1 MEKGQK
7 NDQEFVRQLDQ
18 IVIDLDANQD
28 MIDPDTYHGL
38 KDKIRRVL
46 DGMEEIKK
54 EGRLLKVGVVGT
66 VKAGK
71 STFLNALLF
80 DGENFLPKAVTPMTA
95 ALTRLTYSETPKAKV
110 TYYTTYDWENIR
122 KQDSQYNDRI
132 EQELKRRKESNDK
145 AKNKAQDA
153 RHLPL
158 PASGRDKVEMEA
170 LSQNRVSNYAT
181 TYATTRSVML
191 SLDRNDVEKDVKRL
205 MPENLAS
212 SHQLVQMVEKSGL
225 GSAVG
230 GYLGKTE
237 EIELDLSRPLNETLQ
252 PYVGSD
258 GYYTPLVNYIE
269 LEVSSPLLKGLEIID
284 TPGLNDPII
293 SRSNK
298 TRDFLMNCD
307 VVLVVSN
314 MGQFLTAEDMDL
326 LSTKLDEEAV
336 NSAYI
341 IGSQLDSA
349 LRQLPKHIKSL
360 QEAYNT
366 CTSNMERRAHDEIE
380 KALRTHPESA
390 LLQALE
396 KTRPEFISSM
406 AFQITKKWEKGKKLT
421 PEEDKVIQGLSIFTD
436 FEPQD
441 MQVIANMDGVRN
453 GILGEVREKKESIIA
468 KRIQNFNA
476 THASELAKQ
485 LGQAEEEGQIAL
497 KALRTGDIETL
508 NQKLETLTDKM
519 NSIRGDVRRI
529 FQSQNNN
536 CRRRI
541 QGLKIQLSDE
551 ISAHRELD
559 ITTNSREEERVKW
572 SVFWGLI
579 EKKDPVNIT
588 DHVAD
593 VSQAVR
599 NLTAYCT
606 RAQKMINE
614 ELEKIF
620 DMDAL
625 ATQIKT
631 CVLDAFEL
639 GDDKFDKNEILLPLE
654 TALSALTIYEVH
666 FDFMDDIGNAF
677 YTAYPDGTATNEKIH
692 ALYALMERQQR
703 SLLKHFAAEVDHVG
717 EQIAQNMD
725 LQSAQF
731 VDTIQEK
738 IAANIERTRRQL
750 ADRETNIARYEDVI
764 RKLQQNRKGLQ
775 QLALSKKA

>member
-1 MEKGQK
+1 MENGKK

-54 EGRLLKVGVVGT
+54 EGRQLKVGVVGT

-80 DGENFLPKAVTPMTA
+80 DGEDFLPKAVTPMTA

-110 TYYTTYDWENIR
+110 TYYTTYDWENIQ
-122 KQDSQYNDRI
+122 KQDRQYNERI
-132 EQELKRRKESNDK
+132 EQELKRRKESNGK
-145 AKNKAQDA
+145 AKNKVLEA
-153 RHLPL
+153 RRPALP
-158 PASGRDKVEMEA
+158 SGRDKAELNPMP
-170 LSQNRVSNYAT
+170 QNMASNYAM
-181 TYATTRSVML
+181 ARPVPL
-191 SLDRNDVEKDVKRL
+191 SLDRDEVEKEIKRF

-225 GSAVG
+225 GSDISKC
-230 GYLGKTE
+230 LDQTK
-237 EIELDLSRPLNETLQ
+237 ELKLESGRPLSETLQ

-284 TPGLNDPII
+284 TPGLNDPIV
-293 SRSNK
+293 SRSEK
-298 TRDFLMNCD
+298 TRKFLMNCD

-314 MGQFLTAEDMDL
+314 MGQFLTAEDMEL

-360 QEAYNT
+360 QEAYKNCTNT
-366 CTSNMERRAHDEIE
+366 MERRANEEIK
-380 KALRTHPESA
+380 KALRIHPESA

-406 AFQITKKWEKGKKLT
+406 AFQITKKREKGKKLT

-468 KRIQNFNA
+468 KHIQNFNA

-541 QGLKIQLSDE
+541 QDLKIQLSDE

-572 SVFWGLI
+572 SVLWGLI

>member
-1 MEKGQK
+1 MENGKK

-80 DGENFLPKAVTPMTA
+80 DGEDFLPKAVTPMTA

-110 TYYTTYDWENIR
+110 TYYTTYDWENIQ
-122 KQDSQYNDRI
+122 KQDRQYNKRI
-132 EQELKRRKESNDK
+132 EQELERRKKSNDK
-145 AKNKAQDA
+145 ARNVAQDVNFPA
-153 RHLPL
+153 L
-158 PASGRDKVEMEA
+158 PASGRDKVEMNA
-170 LSQNRVSNYAT
+170 LSQNSYV
-181 TYATTRSVML
+181 TTRSVIL
-191 SLDRNDVEKDVKRL
+191 SLDRNDIEKDVKRL

-212 SHQLVQMVEKSGL
+212 SHQLVQMVENREL
-225 GSAVG
+225 GSAVDQ
-230 GYLGKTE
+230 YLDKTE
-237 EIELDLSRPLNETLQ
+237 EIELDLNRPLSETLQ
-252 PYVGSD
+252 PYVASD

-314 MGQFLTAEDMDL
+314 MGQFLTAEDMEL

-349 LRQLPKHIKSL
+349 LRQIPKHIKSL
-360 QEAYNT
+360 QEAYKN
-366 CTSNMERRAHDEIE
+366 CTNNMERRAHEE
-380 KALRTHPESA
+380 VKRALRTHPESA
-390 LLQALE
+390 LLQSLE

-406 AFQITKKWEKGKKLT
+406 AFQITKKWEKGQKLT
-421 PEEDKVIQGLSIFTD
+421 PEEDKVIQGLSIFAD
-436 FEPQD
+436 FEPND
-441 MQVIANMDGVRN
+441 MQDIANMDGVRN

-468 KRIQNFNA
+468 QRMQSFNA
-476 THASELAKQ
+476 AHASELAKQ
-485 LGQAEEEGQIAL
+485 LEQAEEESQIAL

-541 QGLKIQLSDE
+541 QDLKIQLSDE

-559 ITTNSREEERVKW
+559 ITTNSREEKRVKW
-572 SVFWGLI
+572 SVLWGLI

-703 SLLKHFAAEVDHVG
+703 NLLKHFAAEVDHVG

>member
-80 DGENFLPKAVTPMTA
+80 DGEDFLPKAVTPMTA

-110 TYYTTYDWENIR
+110 TYYTTYDWENIQ
-122 KQDSQYNDRI
+122 KQDRQYNERI

-237 EIELDLSRPLNETLQ
+237 ELELDLNRPLNETLQ

-314 MGQFLTAEDMDL
+314 MGQFLTAEDMEL

-360 QEAYNT
+360 QEAYDT
-366 CTSNMERRAHDEIE
+366 CTANMKRRAHDEIE
-380 KALRTHPESA
+380 KALRTHPEST
-390 LLQALE
+390 LLQSLE

-406 AFQITKKWEKGKKLT
+406 AFQIAKKRKKGKKLT
-421 PEEDKVIQGLSIFTD
+421 PEEDKVIQGLSIFAD
-436 FEPQD
+436 FEPND
-441 MQVIANMDGVRN
+441 MQDIANMDGVRD
-453 GILGEVREKKESIIA
+453 GILDEVRKKKQSIIA
-468 KRIQNFNA
+468 QRMQSFNA
-476 THASELAKQ
+476 AHASELAKQ
-485 LGQAEEEGQIAL
+485 LEQAEEESQIAL

-541 QGLKIQLSDE
+541 QDLKIQLSDE
-551 ISAHRELD
+551 TSAHRELD
-559 ITTNSREEERVKW
+559 ISTTTHTEDRVRRSGWFGINKEEYKVD
-572 SVFWGLI
+572 V
-579 EKKDPVNIT
+579 T

-599 NLTAYCT
+599 NLTDYGT
-606 RAQKMINE
+606 RAQKMIND
-614 ELEKIF
+614 ELEEIF
-620 DMDAL
+620 DLDAL
-625 ATQIKT
+625 STQIKT
-631 CVLDAFEL
+631 SVLDAFEL
-639 GDDKFDKNEILLPLE
+639 DDDKFDKNEILLPLE

-666 FDFMDDIGNAF
+666 YDFMDDIGNAL
-677 YTAYPDGTATNEKIH
+677 YTAYPDGKATNEKIH